1 MSRRRFGA
9 AAPRLDAE
17 WLKEG
22 LAAGAVAA
30 LVSGAPSTVHAL
42 LTRRDP
48 LQATVAAGSLLLRDE
63 GRRGRLV
70 LAAVPAHLAISLGW
84 ALVLARLLPRERT
97 VAAGAAAGLVI
108 AALDL
113 GLIGR
118 RYPKVRALPL
128 VPQLLDHAAFG
139 AAVGAVLARR
149 RSRRP

>member
-1 MSRRRFGA
+1 MSG
-9 AAPRLDAE
+9 
-17 WLKEG
+17 G
-22 LAAGAVAA
+22 
-30 LVSGAPSTVHAL
+30 PSTLHAL

-63 GRRGRLV
+63 DRRGRLV
-70 LAAVPAHLAISLGW
+70 LAAVPVHLAVSLGW

-97 VAAGAAAGLVI
+97 VAAGAAAGLAI
-108 AALDL
+108 AVFDL

-139 AAVGAVLARR
+139 AAVGAVLERR